1 MDRPWTQSEQYVFL
15 SYSSSDRDRAL
26 QIADLLDADGI
37 TAWIDRR
44 GIAGGTNWSQE
55 IVHAIEGCAVVLL
68 LCSKMSMTSRNV
80 RQEVQ
85 LAWETNRP
93 IMPLLLEPVQIT
105 ESIRYAVAGRQW
117 LELFGRSHDAWIGD
131 ALQALA
137 RLDVRPNRAATGVP
151 TPVDT
156 ARDARC
162 LACNAPIQPGQRF
175 CPNCGAPIKAG
186 QRAGVGTA
194 ERRTLSILIIDFLP
208 TVERDK
214 PLEPEDFAAAIGDAW
229 RCALD
234 ELRPYGVTPAG
245 GPAQRLTAY
254 FGLPTTREDD
264 TFRSVKAALDIVK
277 AVDQLPRRVVQARAA
292 IHTGPVVVEYDA
304 NASLV
309 VSGVVPAVAT
319 TMLEIGEPG
328 TVVTSRETYRL
339 VEGYFR
345 VSDLGQPRIHGRPQ
359 PLQMFQIIEENTAHS
374 RLEVA
379 ASRGLTPLVG
389 RRAELAL
396 LLERWERACDGEGQV
411 VLLIGDPGIGKSRL
425 SRDFRDAVS
434 GESAAWIIPIQCAEI
449 HEQTPF
455 QPIIELF
462 ERELLNFSPRMTI
475 EDRREAIQA
484 YVATTNVE
492 APNATRLLSSLLHI
506 PIDTDDDTPVVA
518 PDRLRHATVEWLIS
532 LVLARAEQQPVL
544 VQCED
549 LQWAD
554 PSTLELLTMLVDY
567 CPSVALMVVVT
578 SRPGLVTN
586 WLSRPHVTTVN
597 LTRLSIRQ
605 SAELVRQMTGARV
618 LPPTVVDQVVSR
630 ADGVP
635 LFLEE
640 LTRLVLDSGNASET
654 DGQYTFADDIATAG
668 IPATL
673 YDLLHAR
680 LDELG
685 EIREVAQLGA
695 TIGREFSF
703 EFLNAVSNW
712 DESSLRHALA
722 RLSDANFI
730 QQRGLPSQAT
740 YVFRHSLARDAA
752 YGSLVRERRQQFHR
766 QAAQALVEQFPDTAS
781 SRPELVAHHFTEAGD
796 VQLAIQWWFRAG
808 QRAVQTSANLE
819 AIAHLTRG
827 LALLESTP
835 EGAERIQVEMGMQMT
850 LGVALM
856 TTQGFAA
863 AEVQTAFQRAY
874 DLCQIFG
881 DVPEVIPALHGLWT
895 FYIVRAELDTAH
907 QIAEQLLRLSERA
920 GNDTLVVQS
929 LLSLGTTDC
938 FMGELEAARS
948 SLERA
953 LAIYDPAL
961 HAQNAYIFGHEPGTS
976 SMSYLSICLWLLGYP
991 DLAFARSREGIELG
1005 RSIDHPLSFSRS
1017 LSEAAVLHSL
1027 AHNVDGTDSA
1037 GRAAIAYSAE
1047 HGVVL
1052 WSAVA
1057 TAFLGWAVAASGDPA
1072 AGIELMQQGIEGYQ
1086 ATGALLSLPH
1096 QFMCLAEAHRFA
1108 GDDDAALSV
1117 IERAI
1122 DRATVSGE
1130 RYVLAELQRVKAD
1143 VLLHRRETEAGER
1156 CLQDA
1161 LATARAQH
1169 ARWFELRVSTDLA
1182 RLLHARGESAAAR
1195 KLLKPLLES
1204 FDEGHD
1210 LGDYRNAFDLLGQ
1223 ITS

>member
-1 MDRPWTQSEQYVFL
+1 MDSPWTQPERYVFL

-26 QIADLLDADGI
+26 QIADLLDANGI

-55 IVHAIEGCAVVLL
+55 IVQAIEGCAVVLL
-68 LCSKMSMTSRNV
+68 LCSTMSMTSRNV

-85 LAWETNRP
+85 LAWESNRP
-93 IMPLLLEPVQIT
+93 ILPLLLEPVQMT

-117 LELFGRSHDAWIGD
+117 LELFGRSEGAWIGD

-137 RLDVRPNRAATGVP
+137 RLDVRPNRSATGAA

-156 ARDARC
+156 AQETRC
-162 LACNAPIQPGQRF
+162 PACNAPVQPGQRF
-175 CPNCGAPIKAG
+175 CPNCGTALDVEQPS
-186 QRAGVGTA
+186 GVAVA
-194 ERRTLSILIIDFLP
+194 ERRTLSILIVDFLP
-208 TVERDK
+208 SAERDK
-214 PLEPEDFAAAIGDAW
+214 PLDPEDFAAALGAAR
-229 RCALD
+229 RCSLD
-234 ELRPYGVTPAG
+234 ELRRYGVTPAEG
-245 GPAQRLTAY
+245 SAQRLTAY
-254 FGLPTTREDD
+254 FGLLATREDD
-264 TFRSVKAALDIVK
+264 TFRAVKAALDVVS
-277 AVDQLPRRVVQARAA
+277 AVDRLPRRDVQARAA
-292 IHTGPVVVEYDA
+292 IHTGLVVVEYDA
-304 NASLV
+304 KSTPV
-309 VSGVVPAVAT
+309 VSGVAPTVAT
-319 TMLEIGEPG
+319 AMLEMGEPG
-328 TVVTSRETYRL
+328 TVVASQETHRL

-359 PLQMFQIIEENTAHS
+359 PLQMFQIIEENPAHS
-374 RLEVA
+374 RLDVA

-389 RRAELAL
+389 RQAELAL
-396 LLERWERACDGEGQV
+396 LLERWERACDGDGQV

-425 SRDFRDAVS
+425 SRDFGEVVS
-434 GESAAWIIPIQCAEI
+434 ADSQAWIIPIQCAEI

-455 QPIIELF
+455 QPIVELF
-462 ERELLNFSPRMTI
+462 ERQLLNFSPRMTI
-475 EDRREAIQA
+475 EDRRAAIQT
-484 YVATTNVE
+484 YIDSTNVD
-492 APNATRLLSSLLHI
+492 APNATHLLSSLLNI
-506 PIDTDDDTPVVA
+506 PIEADDDASIMP

-532 LVLARAEQQPVL
+532 LVLARAEQEPVL

-554 PSTLELLTMLVDY
+554 PSTLELLSMLIEY
-567 CPSVALMVVVT
+567 CPSATLMVVVT

-586 WLSRPHVTTVN
+586 WLSRTHVTTVN
-597 LTRLSIRQ
+597 LTRLSNRQ
-605 SAELVRQMTGARV
+605 SAELIGHVTGAGA
-618 LPPTVVDQVVSR
+618 LSPTVVDQVANR
-630 ADGVP
+630 GDGVP

-640 LTRLVLDSGNASET
+640 LTRLVLDSGNASEPA
-654 DGQYTFADDIATAG
+654 GQDKLTAEIAAG
-668 IPATL
+668 AIPATL
-673 YDLLHAR
+673 HDLLHAR

-685 EIREVAQLGA
+685 DIREVAQLGA

-722 RLSDANFI
+722 RLSDANVI

-740 YVFRHSLARDAA
+740 YMFRHSLVRDAA
-752 YGSLVRERRQQFHR
+752 YGSLGRERRQQFHR
-766 QAAQALVEQFPDTAS
+766 QAAQALVERFPDTAS

-796 VQLAIQWWFRAG
+796 VQPAIQWWFRAG

-827 LALLESTP
+827 LALLDSVP
-835 EGAERIQVEMGMQMT
+835 DGAERMQVEMGMQMT

-863 AEVQTAFQRAY
+863 ADVQTAFQRAY

-907 QIAEQLLRLSERA
+907 QIAEDLLRLSERA
-920 GNDTLVVQS
+920 GDDGLVVQS
-929 LLSLGTTDC
+929 LLSLGTTNC
-938 FMGELEAARS
+938 FMGEIEAARS

-976 SMSYLSICLWLLGYP
+976 AMSYLSISLWLLGYP

-1005 RSIDHPLSFSRS
+1005 RSINHPLSFSRS
-1017 LSEAAVLHSL
+1017 LSEAALLHSL
-1027 AHNVDGTDSA
+1027 AHDIDGTDSA
-1037 GRAAIAYSAE
+1037 GRTAIDYSTE

-1052 WSAVA
+1052 WAAVA
-1057 TAFLGWAVAASGDPA
+1057 TAFLGWAAAAAGDPS

-1086 ATGALLSLPH
+1086 ATGALLGMTHLL
-1096 QFMCLAEAHRFA
+1096 MCLAEVHRFA
-1108 GDDDAALSV
+1108 GDDEAALAAV
-1117 IERAI
+1117 ERAIERAME
-1122 DRATVSGE
+1122 SGE
-1130 RYVLAELQRVKAD
+1130 RYVLAESQRVKAD
-1143 VLLHRRETEAGER
+1143 VLLHQGKTEAAEQ
-1156 CLQDA
+1156 CLRDA
-1161 LATARAQH
+1161 LATARDQQ
-1169 ARWFELRVSTDLA
+1169 ARSFELRASTDLA
-1182 RLLHARGESAAAR
+1182 RLWHARGEETSAR
-1195 KLLKPLLES
+1195 ELLQPLLGS
-1204 FDEGHD
+1204 FSEGHD